1 MGIIKNLKS
10 SKNKYPNL
18 LKIYYKVRFFI
29 RCFKNKEARHHLF
42 WILIRGDRWLYK
54 RYSLSEDDI
63 FIDGGSFRGEFIEK
77 ITDYYDCKAFGF
89 EPLSEYA
96 EILNQKFIN
105 NPKVKIIDSA
115 LSSEDGSAYFNEDQ
129 QSSYIDN
136 KKTKQLV
143 STKRLETFMK
153 EESIKNIGLL
163 KLNVEGSEYEII
175 ESLIKSEK
183 ISNIKHLHIQF
194 HDFIDNSEV
203 RRKELID
210 KLKKTHKQVWSFY
223 FVWERW
229 DRIS

>member
-1 MGIIKNLKS
+1 M
-10 SKNKYPNL
+10 
-18 LKIYYKVRFFI
+18 
-29 RCFKNKEARHHLF
+29 
-42 WILIRGDRWLYK
+42 YK

-77 ITDYYDCKAFGF
+77 IIDYYDCRAFGF
-89 EPLSEYA
+89 EPLSEYS

-115 LSSEDGSAYFNEDQ
+115 LSSEDGSAYFNEDH

-136 KKTKQLV
+136 IKTKQFRTKRLV
-143 STKRLETFMK
+143 RTKRLETFME

-175 ESLIKSEK
+175 ESLIKSEEIIK
-183 ISNIKHLHIQF
+183 IKHLHIQF

-203 RRKELID
+203 RRDELIE

-229 DRIS
+229 DRIL

>member
-1 MGIIKNLKS
+1 M
-10 SKNKYPNL
+10 
-18 LKIYYKVRFFI
+18 
-29 RCFKNKEARHHLF
+29 
-42 WILIRGDRWLYK
+42 
-54 RYSLSEDDI
+54 
-63 FIDGGSFRGEFIEK
+63 
-77 ITDYYDCKAFGF
+77 
-89 EPLSEYA
+89 
-96 EILNQKFIN
+96 N

-115 LSSEDGSAYFNEDQ
+115 LSSEDGSAYLNEDH

-153 EESIKNIGLL
+153 EEFIKNIGLL

-175 ESLIKSEK
+175 ESLIKSEQ

-194 HDFIDNSEV
+194 HDFLDNSEV
-203 RRKELID
+203 RRKELIE

-229 DRIS
+229 DRIL